1 MILHLFVSCDILFL
15 EVMYMENHSSKA
27 LLLMLGERIKAYRI
41 DYPMTQKELADK
53 SGVSVRSIQN
63 FENGKDIQL
72 HNVIKL
78 IKALDLGENLNL
90 LIPDVSKKPSM
101 YLEKTKK
108 RVRVR
113 KVKSVNAEDSTFQ
126 WGDES

>member
-1 MILHLFVSCDILFL
+1 
-15 EVMYMENHSSKA
+15 MENNSSKA
-27 LLLMLGERIKAYRI
+27 ILLLLGERIKAYRI

-63 FENGKDIQL
+63 FEYGQDIQF

-78 IKALDLGENLNL
+78 IKALGLEDNLKL
-90 LIPDVSKKPSM
+90 LVPDVSKKPSM

-113 KVKSVNAEDSTFQ
+113 KEKGTKSEDTAFQ
-126 WGDES
+126 WGDEL